1 MPRLLQL
8 NVCVNVGST
17 GRIVEQI
24 GRCAINSGWES
35 YIVAGREIRNS
46 VSNVI
51 KCGNIIGVLEHFV
64 ENRLLDNEGLAS
76 RIATKKVIKTIQRLH
91 PDIVQIHNVHDHWLN
106 YRLLFNYLNQTDIKV
121 VWTFHD
127 CWAFTG
133 HCYHFVSKN
142 CCRWETGCFD
152 CPLHNKYGL
161 DRSKRNYH
169 LKKSLFAANKNL
181 TIVSCSEW
189 MGDFVK
195 RSFLHNAN
203 QKVLYNGI
211 DLNVF
216 KPNLEPNRG
225 DKFRVIAVSNVW
237 LPYKGINDIY
247 KLRQLLSDDYEIV
260 VAGLSKSQIQSLPKG
275 VMGIQKTQNVQELVS
290 LYSSADVLV
299 NPTYADTF
307 PTVNLEALACGTP
320 VITYRTGG
328 SPEAVDKQ
336 TGIVVEQG
344 SLNALCSAIDKVR
357 TNGKNHYTI
366 ACRKRAEACFDK
378 DKCFNQYIE
387 LYNELIR

>member
-1 MPRLLQL
+1 MPTLLQL
-8 NVCVNVGST
+8 NVCVNFGST

-24 GRCAINSGWES
+24 GLAALGAGWES
-35 YIVAGREIRNS
+35 YIVAGRKIRNS
-46 VSNVI
+46 ASSVI
-51 KCGNIIGVLEHFV
+51 KCGNNIGVLEHFA

-76 RIATKKVIKTIQRLH
+76 RIATRKVIRTIRNIH
-91 PDIVQIHNVHDHWLN
+91 PDIVQIHNIHDHWLN
-106 YRLLFNYLNQTDIKV
+106 YRLLFDYLNQTDIKV

-133 HCYHFVSKN
+133 HCYHFVSRN
-142 CCRWETGCFD
+142 CRRWETGCFD

-161 DRSKRNYH
+161 DRSKRNYR
-169 LKKSLFAANKNL
+169 LKKTLFAANKNL

-195 RSFLHNAN
+195 RSFLSNAD

-216 KPNLEPNRG
+216 KPVPKKIRG
-225 DKFRVIAVSNVW
+225 DKFRIIAVSNVW
-237 LPYKGINDIY
+237 LPYKGINDLY

-260 VAGLSKSQIQSLPKG
+260 IVGLSKSQVQSLPEG
-275 VMGIQKTQNVQELVS
+275 IIGIQKTQNVQELVN

-307 PTVNLEALACGTP
+307 PTVNLESIACGTP

-328 SPEAVDKQ
+328 SPEAIDGQ

-344 SLNALCSAIDKVR
+344 NLNALCSAIDEVR
-357 TNGKNHYTI
+357 KNGRNHYSA
-366 ACRKRAEACFDK
+366 ACRRRAEECFDK
-378 DKCFNQYIE
+378 DKCFSQYIE
-387 LYNELIR
+387 LYKKLIQ